1 MLIQFFL
8 ILFGG
13 SLALL
18 ITGIKFRRWLL
29 CLMSTVLSAV
39 CAFQA
44 FRIELVSGG
53 VTLVFQEVVIVLL
66 CWAITLIGFIFTLL
80 GAVWSVQEMNAQKKK
95 QHQGA
100 VNAG

>member
-13 SLALL
+13 AVALL
-18 ITGIKFRRWLL
+18 IMGVKLKRWLL
-29 CLMSTVLSAV
+29 CLISTVLSAV

-44 FRIELVSGG
+44 FKIELVSGG

-66 CWAITLIGFIFTLL
+66 CWAITLVGFVFTLI
-80 GAVWSVQEMNAQKKK
+80 GAVWSVKEMNAQKNK
-95 QHQGA
+95 QPG
-100 VNAG
+100 GRG